1 VSSNTTPVFFAPVF
15 LAAANAGIWT
25 MPSSAA
31 STAILQE
38 MTLKFHNR
46 TAATRVVTAYAF
58 SSGTASTS
66 NEVCFEL
73 TVPPKDY
80 ILVPVHRVE
89 GATAAIQGFCDI
101 ANSVT
106 VAPIGGKLHVP

>member
-1 VSSNTTPVFFAPVF
+1 
-15 LAAANAGIWT
+15 

-46 TAATRVVTAYAF
+46 TIATRLVTAYAF
-58 SSGTASTS
+58 SSGSAGTA
-66 NEVCFEL
+66 NEIIFEHP
-73 TVPPKDY
+73 VPPKDY
-80 ILVPVHRVE
+80 ILVPVHRIE
-89 GATAAIQGFCDI
+89 GATAAIQGYCDA
-101 ANSVT
+101 ANAVT